1 MTPTTA
7 RHTLPVPVMTN
18 YPLVVS
24 KTKTA
29 QSGHVFLACCRCG
42 NDKIHRRLDGHLEI
56 LVPSMCAMLW
66 DFFIFFQLAVLAIL
80 GNVEEGG
87 STVLSLTA
95 KRRQQRAAQ
104 KMPYYGRKLVFTMT
118 VACALQSKTSTVDV
132 LQTAPVEFS

>member
-7 RHTLPVPVMTN
+7 RHTLLVPVMTN

-66 DFFIFFQLAVLAIL
+66 DFFFLFLAGGLAIL

-87 STVLSLTA
+87 SKPAKMHGFVPHGEATAAASRTKDAVLRSETCVYDDGCLCVT
-95 KRRQQRAAQ
+95 K
-104 KMPYYGRKLVFTMT
+104 
-118 VACALQSKTSTVDV
+118 
-132 LQTAPVEFS
+132 